1 MFTGVFQLTLVPVGN
16 VTLGSSTSSGANL
29 ESNATS
35 KFVFAFGVVACAS
48 VPTFTGTLTKSLEP
62 SG

>member
-16 VTLGSSTSSGANL
+16 VTLASNTSSGVNL
-29 ESNATS
+29 EPKETS
-35 KFVFAFGVVACAS
+35 KFVFAFGVVAWVS
-48 VPTFTGTLTKSLEP
+48 VPTFTGTLTKSFET